1 MMYGADEASGICKK
15 TGVRAPER
23 WVEDGGEEVLQ
34 SKWSTTGEEGDPSS
48 VDPQGC
54 LIGPRSNHRSC
65 EGTNEWWFDS
75 QLPRHFA
82 TNEFQERTTEGCIAF
97 QAGRWRQRSALA
109 HGYFGGGGTGLV

>member
-1 MMYGADEASGICKK
+1 MMMYGADEASGICKK

-54 LIGPRSNHRSC
+54 LIGPR
-65 EGTNEWWFDS
+65 
-75 QLPRHFA
+75 
-82 TNEFQERTTEGCIAF
+82 
-97 QAGRWRQRSALA
+97 
-109 HGYFGGGGTGLV
+109 